1 MNKILTSLIGF
12 LEAQSIGYD
21 ADKEAQ
27 RVRLGIEGANLRWR
41 CLACEDDSGRFVFVS
56 LIPIKVPEARRPA
69 CAELLC
75 RINARV
81 GPGHFDLDFNDGE
94 LAFRT
99 VVPVIKKGRLSAEM
113 IADIIQGHQVVV
125 DCFIPAI
132 TSVVYAGQS
141 PEKALAL
148 LDEPTES
155 APAREQFSLN

>member
-1 MNKILTSLIGF
+1 MNKILTSLIEF
-12 LEAQSIGYD
+12 LETQSIGYD

-27 RVRLGIEGANLRWR
+27 RVRLGIEGDNLRWR

-56 LIPIKVPEARRPA
+56 LIPIKAPEARRPA

-81 GPGHFDLDFNDGE
+81 GLGHFNLDFNDGE

-99 VVPVIKKGRLSAEM
+99 VVPVAKRGRLSAEM
-113 IADIIQGHQVVV
+113 IEHIIQGHRVVV

-141 PEKALAL
+141 PERALAQTE
-148 LDEPTES
+148 EPTES
-155 APAREQFSLN
+155 APARQQFSLN